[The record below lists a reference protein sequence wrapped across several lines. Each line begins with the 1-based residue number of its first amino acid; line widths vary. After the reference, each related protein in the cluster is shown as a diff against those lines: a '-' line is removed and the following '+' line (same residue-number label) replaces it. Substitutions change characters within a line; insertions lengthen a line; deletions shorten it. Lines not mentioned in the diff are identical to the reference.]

1 MTFGGR
7 YASMEF
13 QLGKKFAGIY
23 NCLSRWVLNF
33 DDYTMNQGIRCRSAA
48 TAISLINS
56 MFEFCAYDIN
66 ATLIHCK
73 AFSRHE
79 CILFR
84 KKIAFMKLQCEKK
97 LLDSVRRPRTND
109 CFFLSRC
116 VLVSVNRACFLVG
129 ENTNNRMHFAV
140 CEMHVFCVSLS
151 LSLVHCAH
159 AFVWLRRNN
168 TANLIFITNETNLHS
183 VFLFCLFVYFCNFA
197 SAIIHTR
204 VELHTFCVYVLIFS
218 SPICCMRTDGRIY
231 RNPLAI
237 VWFLLQK

>member
-1 MTFGGR
+1 MIVCLVECWILTITQWTRAFGVDQPRRR
-7 YASMEF
+7 YR
-13 QLGKKFAGIY
+13 
-23 NCLSRWVLNF
+23 LS
-33 DDYTMNQGIRCRSAA
+33 IRCSNFVHMTSMQHSS
-48 TAISLINS
+48 TAKP
-56 MFEFCAYDIN
+56 FHGTN
-66 ATLIHCK
+66 A
-73 AFSRHE
+73 FYSV
-79 CILFR
+79 
-84 KKIAFMKLQCEKK
+84 KK
-97 LLDSVRRPRTND
+97 LHLWNCNVKKNCSILSDAPERMIV
-109 CFFLSRC
+109 FFLSRC

-204 VELHTFCVYVLIFS
+204 VELHTFSVYVLIFS
-218 SPICCMRTDGRIY
+218 SPICCMRTDG
-231 RNPLAI
+231 NPLAI